1 VGEVGAL
8 ELSIRVVAP
17 GGRLSW
23 VRLKLQIIP
32 LRFSKK
38 VLFASKDFGYRR
50 VKSFKSVNRQA
61 EFGVV
66 D

>member
-1 VGEVGAL
+1 
-8 ELSIRVVAP
+8 
-17 GGRLSW
+17 LSW
-23 VRLKLQIIP
+23 VRWKLQIIP